1 MPIKSIRNT
10 LRVFRYFSYM
20 ILKRALIILFLL
32 AFKVELAAQENEIK
46 VIREH
51 FDYVEANLEQFEVN
65 STTTYE
71 ATTDGAIVNKYFNE
85 GALVKIRIEYLGET
99 GKLYREFYID
109 EGQLL
114 FVFDQE
120 FNYNMPYY
128 IDSLKA
134 QELGFKE
141 SYDPDKT
148 KKLEHRY
155 YFYNDKMIRWINSDG
170 EHQSQ
175 THTEW
180 KEKEEYYFNELK
192 KLNKS

>member
-1 MPIKSIRNT
+1 MTIKPT
-10 LRVFRYFSYM
+10 
-20 ILKRALIILFLL
+20 LIILFLIVL
-32 AFKVELAAQENEIK
+32 TIKIAAQENEIN

-51 FDYVEANLEQFEVN
+51 FNYVEANLEQFEIIN
-65 STTTYE
+65 STTFD
-71 ATTDGAIVNKYFNE
+71 ASTDGATVKKYFDE
-85 GALVKIRIEYLGET
+85 GELVKIRIEYLGET

-134 QELGFKE
+134 QELGFKV

-155 YFYNDKMIRWINSDG
+155 HFYNDKMIRWINSDG

-180 KEKEEYYFNELK
+180 KEKEEYYLRELK